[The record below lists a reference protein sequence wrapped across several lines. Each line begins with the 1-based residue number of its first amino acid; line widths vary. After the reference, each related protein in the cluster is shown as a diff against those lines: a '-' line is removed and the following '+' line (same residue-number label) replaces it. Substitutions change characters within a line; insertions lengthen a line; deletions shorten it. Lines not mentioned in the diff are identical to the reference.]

1 MSLADERLSAARA
14 AIAGA
19 CLDALPEAEL
29 GRITLRP
36 GQRRIVAR
44 ADRALRRHG
53 GCLIGEDVG
62 RGKTFIALALAR
74 RWRQPM
80 VVAPATLRSTWAAA
94 QVRAGAACEFISHE
108 ALSRRRVPFFDFDA
122 LIVDESHHFRNP
134 VTARYETLARLS
146 AAVPIVLLSATPLQN
161 RTRDLAAQIAL
172 FYGERA
178 FGLSAELLARFVI
191 RGEEAERDDMPAV
204 AAPEWLP
211 VDVDDGAVLAALLDL
226 PPPPRPLDGG
236 DAGALRTIALVR
248 AWASSRAALKG
259 MLRSRRRLATA
270 IAQGVE
276 IGRTP
281 TRRETVE
288 WRATENVVQLGLAEL
303 LVQRAAH
310 PQSVIAAR
318 AQLEAEDVGYDRVR
332 AALAASVNPDASR
345 IAAIRMLRA
354 SHPGCRIVAFSEY
367 ATTVSAYFD
376 ALRRDPGVGMIT
388 ARHARIVTG
397 NIPRDEMLERFAP
410 RAQGAVER
418 ASHDAV
424 TLLLATDIVSEGV
437 NLQDASIVLHLD
449 LPWNPARLAQRVGRV
464 RRPGGADTVRSY
476 LLAPPA
482 QADELLAADARLRR
496 KLDQAR
502 QAIGA
507 TFAVLPLLACTSF
520 DTTTSRRRDLD
531 SAVAEGELV
540 EVLQRWAAESPGS
553 EGGSEILIGAV
564 TSTARGWLAALC
576 DGRLIA
582 GVDHAPSETV
592 GRVLALVEN
601 AGGPARDAAD
611 DEVARAHA
619 ALATWIASER
629 LLIDCGVG
637 GDDAELHRSSH
648 ALLGNVIRAARRHE
662 QPVLIGLASRIRHHL
677 ASPMPLGAERALL
690 RRLDVAATR
699 PALLAQGLAHA
710 LIDLD
715 TSARLRTPVARMEH
729 APRVV
734 AMIVVGPAQVDDG
747 KLRV

>member
-1 MSLADERLSAARA
+1 M
-14 AIAGA
+14 
-19 CLDALPEAEL
+19 
-29 GRITLRP
+29 
-36 GQRRIVAR
+36 
-44 ADRALRRHG
+44 
-53 GCLIGEDVG
+53 
-62 RGKTFIALALAR
+62 
-74 RWRQPM
+74 
-80 VVAPATLRSTWAAA
+80 
-94 QVRAGAACEFISHE
+94 
-108 ALSRRRVPFFDFDA
+108 
-122 LIVDESHHFRNP
+122 
-134 VTARYETLARLS
+134 S

-191 RGEEAERDDMPAV
+191 RGEESERDDMPAV

-248 AWASSRAALKG
+248 AWASSRAALTG
-259 MLRSRRRLATA
+259 MLRSRRRIATA

-288 WRATENVVQLGLAEL
+288 WRAAEDVVQLGLAEL
-303 LVQRAAH
+303 LVQRVAH
-310 PQSVIAAR
+310 PQSVVTAR

-332 AALAASVNPDASR
+332 SALAASVNPDASR

-376 ALRRDPGVGMIT
+376 VLRRDPGVGMIT

-397 NIPRDEMLERFAP
+397 IIPRDEMLERFAP
-410 RAQGAVER
+410 RSQGAVER
-418 ASHDAV
+418 APHEAV

-482 QADELLAADARLRR
+482 QADALLAADGRLRR
-496 KLDQAR
+496 KLDHAR

-507 TFAVLPLLACTSF
+507 TFAVLPLLSGSSPGATASPP
-520 DTTTSRRRDLD
+520 RDID
-531 SAVAEGELV
+531 SAVAEGQLV
-540 EVLQRWAAESPGS
+540 EVLQRWAVESS
-553 EGGSEILIGAV
+553 RSGGANEMLIGAV
-564 TSTARGWLAALC
+564 TCPASGWLAALS

-582 GVDHAPSETV
+582 ALDHAPTETV
-592 GRVLALVEN
+592 GRVLELMEIAS
-601 AGGPARDAAD
+601 GPARDAAE

-619 ALATWIASER
+619 ALAAWVASEN
-629 LLIDCGVG
+629 LLVDCGVG
-637 GDDAELHRSSH
+637 SEDGELHRRSH
-648 ALLGNVIRAARRHE
+648 ALLGNAIRAARRHE
-662 QPVLIGLASRIRHHL
+662 QPVLIGLASRLRHHL
-677 ASPMPLGAERALL
+677 ASAMPLGAERAIL
-690 RRLDVAATR
+690 RCVESAAAQPRGATEMLTHALR
-699 PALLAQGLAHA
+699 DLHDGAHSREPVIRTARNAHIVALLLA
-710 LIDLD
+710 
-715 TSARLRTPVARMEH
+715 
-729 APRVV
+729 
-734 AMIVVGPAQVDDG
+734 GPSTIGDPEP
-747 KLRV
+747 